1 MRKYIRV
8 AGSPSQSSLR
18 DARFPLLSP
27 AVTSVPLFVT
37 YGDISPRPGRIC
49 PGRGKSF
56 LKVGA
61 LGSPHKLH
69 LLATASPFGRG
80 GCERSEQTERASPL
94 KEKASAMDFPVLC
107 KPENIAETFLS
118 PFHGMGGEHLFVLPP
133 HRLTGGKG
141 LFHIQQTLVAAAAE
155 PQGDIVLGFNKFAVH

>member
-1 MRKYIRV
+1 MHTLPTLPSPS
-8 AGSPSQSSLR
+8 AASPSQSPLR
-18 DARFPLLSP
+18 DARFPFLSP

-69 LLATASPFGRG
+69 LLAKASPFGRG
-80 GCERSEQTERASPL
+80 GCERSERT
-94 KEKASAMDFPVLC
+94 EKARPFPAARMFPQETSAA
-107 KPENIAETFLS
+107 NAAFLYD
-118 PFHGMGGEHLFVLPP
+118 PTP
-133 HRLTGGKG
+133 
-141 LFHIQQTLVAAAAE
+141 
-155 PQGDIVLGFNKFAVH
+155 